1 MRSKRNEKL
10 GHRAL
15 RLTILLFCVG
25 MSEMFSDAPKSWSEL
40 QSGNQKVTSPDTLVE
55 TSVNTQ
61 KSLSPQE
68 LVLDPKNRINSAF
81 SIPEGMQDRVSFWI
95 GVYSRYNSADKIIH
109 HLDYPWI
116 QFEVFSVSS
125 ILAEPARFKWTNPE
139 KAEKATSQRLRY
151 IQGKLRNL
159 AKKIKGNSKLDSLVL
174 DVEEERYLSVL
185 KELPGS
191 VVSNLR
197 IAAERIRVQT
207 GQSDFFKKGLATAYR
222 YFPYME
228 EIFAHYGL
236 PVELSRLP
244 LVESSFNWTAVS
256 KVGAGGL
263 WQFMNHTG
271 DKYLTINSY
280 IDERQSPIKS
290 TEAAAKLL
298 RENFRIMEGSW
309 PLAVTAWN
317 HGPTGLRKAVKE
329 LRTNELG
336 TIIDNFSHR
345 SFSFAS
351 ENFYAEFLA
360 ALFVEKYSSELF
372 GEFNREPSR
381 AFEPYQLTK
390 RISPSQLFKSGGLS
404 EKEFIEMNPDLTL
417 AVRRNLTL
425 PRGLIVLIPP
435 EKTLEIVRLLA
446 GKPIPTPAI

>member
-1 MRSKRNEKL
+1 MKENRNGKL
-10 GHRAL
+10 RHWAL
-15 RLTILLFCVG
+15 RLAISFFCIA
-25 MSEMFSDAPKSWSEL
+25 MSEFFSGAPKNWSNPQFEDHGVAVSDSLAPGANKAL
-40 QSGNQKVTSPDTLVE
+40 QG
-55 TSVNTQ
+55 
-61 KSLSPQE
+61 LSPRE
-68 LVLDPKNRINSAF
+68 LVMDPANRINSAF
-81 SIPEGMQDRVSFWI
+81 AIPKGMEDRVSFWI
-95 GVYSRYNSADKIIH
+95 GVYSRYTSADKIIH

-116 QFEVFSVSS
+116 QFEVFNISS
-125 ILAEPARFKWTNPE
+125 ILAEPSRFKWTNPE
-139 KAEKATSQRLRY
+139 KAEKATQHRLRY
-151 IQGKLRNL
+151 IQLKLRNL
-159 AKKIKGNSKLDSLVL
+159 AKKIKGNPSLDSLVL
-174 DVEEERYLSVL
+174 DVEEESYLTAI

-207 GQSDFFKKGLATAYR
+207 GQRDFFQKGLETAYR
-222 YFPYME
+222 YFPHME
-228 EIFAHYGL
+228 EIFAHYDL

-244 LVESSFNWTAVS
+244 MVESSFNWTAVS

-271 DKYLTINSY
+271 DKYLTINSF

-298 RENFRIMEGSW
+298 QENFRILEGSW

-317 HGPTGLRKAVKE
+317 HGPSGLRKAAKE
-329 LRTNELG
+329 LKTNELG
-336 TIIDNFSHR
+336 TIIEKFNHR
-345 SFSFAS
+345 RFSFAS

-372 GEFNREPSR
+372 GEFNREPVR

-390 RISPSQLFKSGGLS
+390 RVSPNQLFKSGGLS
-404 EKEFIEMNPDLTL
+404 EKEFIEMNPDLTV
-417 AVRRNLTL
+417 AVRRNLPL

-435 EKTLEIVRLLA
+435 EKTLEVARLLA
-446 GKPIPTPAI
+446 GKPIPRPAI